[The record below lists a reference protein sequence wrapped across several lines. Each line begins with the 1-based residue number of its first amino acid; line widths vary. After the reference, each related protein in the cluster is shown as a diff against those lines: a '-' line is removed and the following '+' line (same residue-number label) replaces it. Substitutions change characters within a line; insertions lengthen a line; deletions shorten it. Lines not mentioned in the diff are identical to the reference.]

1 MSNRGAAISLE
12 NVRFGYGEAKVHF
25 ELSIPAGAFVAVT
38 GPSGSGKTTMLNLI
52 AGFETP
58 AAGIIRIRSED
69 VTGMPV
75 SRRPVSFLFQEHN
88 LFSHLNVHDN
98 IGLGIS
104 PALRLSKADEDRISA
119 SLARL
124 GMADK
129 AHRLPHELSGGE
141 RQRAALAR
149 VLVQDNPVLL
159 MDEPFASLGPGLRQE
174 MTKLVS
180 ELHAERGMTLL
191 LVTHHPAELLDA
203 APLLCFIEA
212 GEARAFGAT
221 KELLSPRGPAF
232 IQDYLGE
239 ARQIR

>member
-1 MSNRGAAISLE
+1 MNSKGAAVSLE
-12 NVRFGYGEAKVHF
+12 NVRFGYDEAKVHF
-25 ELSIPAGAFVAVT
+25 DLAVPAGSFVAVS

-58 AAGIIRIRSED
+58 QTGVIRIGGSD
-69 VTGMPV
+69 VTAVPV
-75 SRRPVSFLFQEHN
+75 SRRRVSFLFQEHN

-98 IGLGIS
+98 IGLGVS
-104 PALRLSKADEDRISA
+104 PALRLSASDKDKIGA
-119 SLARL
+119 SLDRL

-129 AHRLPHELSGGE
+129 ARRLPHELSGGE

-149 VLVQDNPVLL
+149 VLAQDNPVLL

-174 MTKLVS
+174 MTALVS
-180 ELHAERGMTLL
+180 ELHAERAMTLL
-191 LVTHHPAELLDA
+191 LVTHHPAELWDA

-221 KELLSPRGPAF
+221 QELLSPRGPAF
-232 IQDYLGE
+232 IQDYLGQT
-239 ARQIR
+239 RQIR

>member
-1 MSNRGAAISLE
+1 MSEKGASVTLE
-12 NVRFGYGEAKVHF
+12 NVRFGYEEAKVHF
-25 ELSIPAGAFVAVT
+25 DLEIPAGSFVAVS

-58 AAGIIRIRSED
+58 ASGVIRIGGKDMTS
-69 VTGMPV
+69 MPV
-75 SRRPVSFLFQEHN
+75 SSRPVSFLFQEHN
-88 LFSHLNVHDN
+88 LFSHLTVRDN

-104 PALRLSKADEDRISA
+104 SALRLSNSDKDRIAA

-124 GMADK
+124 GMKDK

-149 VLVQDNPVLL
+149 VLVQDNPLLL

-174 MTKLVS
+174 MTALVT
-180 ELHAERGMTLL
+180 ELQAERQMTLL
-191 LVTHHPAELLDA
+191 LVTHHPAELLRA

-212 GEARAFGAT
+212 GEVRAFGAT
-221 KELLSPRGPAF
+221 QDMLSPEGPGF
-232 IQDYLGE
+232 IQDYLGQ
-239 ARQIR
+239 APQIR

>member
-1 MSNRGAAISLE
+1 MNSKGAAVSLE
-12 NVRFGYGEAKVHF
+12 NVRFGYDEAKVHF
-25 ELSIPAGAFVAVT
+25 DLAVPAGSFVAVT

-52 AGFETP
+52 AGFESP
-58 AAGIIRIRSED
+58 ASGVIRIGGAD
-69 VTGMPV
+69 MTGTPV

-88 LFSHLNVHDN
+88 LFSHLDVHDN

-104 PALRLSKADEDRISA
+104 PALRLSASDKDKIAA
-119 SLARL
+119 SLDRL

-129 AHRLPHELSGGE
+129 ARRLPHELSGGE

-174 MTKLVS
+174 MTALVS

-191 LVTHHPAELLDA
+191 LVTHHPVELLDA
-203 APLLCFIEA
+203 APLICFIEA

-221 KELLSPRGPAF
+221 RELLSTDGPAF

-239 ARQIR
+239 ARQIS

>member
-1 MSNRGAAISLE
+1 MGSGGAAVELGS
-12 NVRFGYGEAKVHF
+12 VRFGYGDAGVHF
-25 ELSIPAGAFVAVT
+25 DIAVPAGAFAALC

-58 AAGIIRIRSED
+58 ASGIIRIGGQD
-69 VTGMPV
+69 MTGISV
-75 SRRPVSFLFQEHN
+75 ARRPVSFLFQEHN

-104 PALRLSKADEDRISA
+104 PSLRLSASDRAKIAA
-119 SLARL
+119 SLARV
-124 GMADK
+124 GMEDK
-129 AHRLPHELSGGE
+129 GGRLPHELSGGE

-149 VLVQDNPVLL
+149 TLAQDNPVLL
-159 MDEPFASLGPGLRQE
+159 MDEPFASLGPGLRHE
-174 MTKLVS
+174 MTALVS

-191 LVTHHPAELLDA
+191 LVTHYPAELLDA
-203 APLLCFIEA
+203 APLMCFIEA
-212 GEARAFGAT
+212 GEVRAFGAT
-221 KELLSPRGPAF
+221 RELLSPNGPDF

>member
-1 MSNRGAAISLE
+1 MSSRGSAISLE
-12 NVRFGYGEAKVHF
+12 NIRFGYGEARVAF
-25 ELSIPAGAFVAVT
+25 ELAVPSGAFVAVT

-58 AAGIIRIRSED
+58 DSGIVRIGGED
-69 VTGMPV
+69 MTAMPV

-88 LFSHLNVHDN
+88 LFSHLSVHDN

-104 PALRLSKADEDRISA
+104 PALRLSKAGEDRISA
-119 SLARL
+119 GLSRL

-129 AHRLPHELSGGE
+129 GHRLPHELSGGE

-149 VLVQDNPVLL
+149 VLAQDNPVLL

-174 MTKLVS
+174 MTELVS

-203 APLLCFIEA
+203 APLMCFIEA

-221 KELLSPRGPAF
+221 RELLSPQGPAF
-232 IQDYLGE
+232 IQDYLGQ
-239 ARQIR
+239 ALQIR

>member
-1 MSNRGAAISLE
+1 MSSAGAAVSLE

-25 ELSIPAGAFVAVT
+25 DLAVPAGSFAAVT

-58 AAGIIRIRSED
+58 ASGIVRISGAD
-69 VTGMPV
+69 VTAVPV
-75 SRRPVSFLFQEHN
+75 SQRPVSFLFQEHN
-88 LFSHLNVHDN
+88 LFSHLTVRDN
-98 IGLGIS
+98 IGLGLS
-104 PALRLSKADEDRISA
+104 PALRLSASDEDKIA
-119 SLARL
+119 TSLARL

-129 AHRLPHELSGGE
+129 ARRLPHELSGGE

-174 MTKLVS
+174 MTALVS
-180 ELHAERGMTLL
+180 ELHAERHMTLL

-212 GEARAFGAT
+212 GEVRAFGAT
-221 KELLSPRGPAF
+221 RELLSPQGPSF

>member
-1 MSNRGAAISLE
+1 MGSGGAAIQLD

-25 ELSIPAGAFVAVT
+25 DLVVPAGSFVAVT
-38 GPSGSGKTTMLNLI
+38 GPSGSGKTTLLNLI

-58 AAGIIRIRSED
+58 QSGIVRISGAD
-69 VTGMPV
+69 VTNVPV
-75 SRRPVSFLFQEHN
+75 PRRPVSFLFQEHN
-88 LFSHLNVHDN
+88 LFPHLDVHDN
-98 IGLGIS
+98 IGLGLS
-104 PALRLSKADEDRISA
+104 PALRLAAPDETKIAA

-124 GMADK
+124 GMEGK
-129 AHRLPHELSGGE
+129 ARRLPHELSGGE

-149 VLVQDNPVLL
+149 ALVQDNPVLL

-174 MTKLVS
+174 MTALVS
-180 ELHAERGMTLL
+180 ALHAERGMTLL

-203 APLLCFIEA
+203 APLMCFIDT
-212 GEARAFGAT
+212 GQARAFGAT
-221 KELLSPRGPAF
+221 QELLSPDGPHF

>member
-1 MSNRGAAISLE
+1 MRSGGAAIELG
-12 NVRFGYGEAKVHF
+12 NVRFGYEETGVHF
-25 ELSIPAGAFVAVT
+25 DLAIPAGAFAAVT

-58 AAGIIRIRSED
+58 DSGIVRIGGED
-69 VTGMPV
+69 MTGMPV
-75 SRRPVSFLFQEHN
+75 PRRPVSFLFQEHN
-88 LFSHLNVHDN
+88 LFSHLNVRDN
-98 IGLGIS
+98 IGLGLS
-104 PALRLSKADEDRISA
+104 PALRLSKADEAKVAA
-119 SLARL
+119 SLTRL

-174 MTKLVS
+174 MTGLVS

-203 APLLCFIEA
+203 APLMCFIEA
-212 GEARAFGAT
+212 GQARAFGAT

-232 IQDYLGE
+232 IQDYLGQ